1 MYIILKRCSVQPHQH
16 VSVTVFRHQSCPH
29 RTPLGVIQE
38 WKPDHCCVRVFVS
51 LFLLCADRQ
60 QSCDH
65 HRSYQHPAVGV
76 NVVWLWVFLLL
87 YLAAP
92 AGSSAKQSEQASI
105 IKSEAHVLLH
115 SSEERIHSVG
125 KVPQFWVNPV
135 LIVNCTFWKNIWQV
149 SVFLFV
155 ISTQQSVP
163 KISWFVQVM
172 SDHVTSFSPFSSP
185 IADVSPVR
193 DGASWQ
199 PGGSQRAD
207 PARRPAGGGGGSA
220 GRRSTAPRPGP
231 DPEKSWEH
239 TEAEHHSSTPYEK
252 TQIH

>member
-1 MYIILKRCSVQPHQH
+1 MYYY
-16 VSVTVFRHQSCPH
+16 T
-29 RTPLGVIQE
+29 
-38 WKPDHCCVRVFVS
+38 
-51 LFLLCADRQ
+51 
-60 QSCDH
+60 
-65 HRSYQHPAVGV
+65 
-76 NVVWLWVFLLL
+76 
-87 YLAAP
+87 AARREYT
-92 AGSSAKQSEQASI
+92 ASAKVS
-105 IKSEAHVLLH
+105 
-115 SSEERIHSVG
+115 
-125 KVPQFWVNPV
+125 QFWVNPV
-135 LIVNCTFWKNIWQV
+135 LIVNCTFWKNIWEV
-149 SVFLFV
+149 SVFLFI

-231 DPEKSWEH
+231 DPEESREH

-252 TQIH
+252 NTDTLKTLTPTVRPETVNKPFSFLCFTFKPAFFWLVTWSKQSKWAAGGASVQLVLVSSC